1 MIVNFEYLRLI
12 FWYDFNEDFVY
23 VKVEGCI
30 DIGFIFF
37 VFGFFQQDDDIGILY
52 GGVVFVYNLIYI
64 DILVNFMIMGV
75 IINISKNCIYQ
86 YNNCNMYSNF
96 CIMLKIYLSVGL
108 MYRKKIYINVINL
121 IDLFWL

>member
-64 DILVNFMIMGV
+64 DIFVLY
-75 IINISKNCIYQ
+75 IN
-86 YNNCNMYSNF
+86 NNNWKRNW
-96 CIMLKIYLSVGL
+96 IV
-108 MYRKKIYINVINL
+108 IYIGK
-121 IDLFWL
+121 